1 MTTAWRELGEKRR
14 LRRPS
19 GGAEPAEILPEEMA
33 IGVALDGADLAE
45 TRRSPLTLVDSVL
58 RRCDLSAAVWQAVTM
73 RQVELLDCRALGLRL
88 SVDLGQDVYVAGGR
102 LDSATLRI
110 SRVRGLVVFDGCTF
124 TEAMIGGDLSAVVF
138 TGCTFEAPSSPR
150 PRLPAATCASPASA
164 APAAWPPS
172 AAPASPPT
180 RHSPSPPASPPS
192 WASRSKRTDHDWC
205 GGGGVARRGV
215 GAGHRRAT
223 ANAGRHQ
230 PAPRCRSDRPARPC
244 RSA

>member
-1 MTTAWRELGEKRR
+1 VTTTAWRELGEKRR

-19 GGAEPAEILPEEMA
+19 GGAEPAETLPEEMA

-102 LDSATLRI
+102 FDSATLRI

-138 TGCTFEAPSSPR
+138 TGCTFEGAEFAATAAAGCDLRESR
-150 PRLPAATCASPASA
+150 LGGARGLATLRGARVTADQTLTVAPRLAAELGLTVEA
-164 APAAWPPS
+164 
-172 AAPASPPT
+172 
-180 RHSPSPPASPPS
+180 
-192 WASRSKRTDHDWC
+192 D
-205 GGGGVARRGV
+205 
-215 GAGHRRAT
+215 
-223 ANAGRHQ
+223 
-230 PAPRCRSDRPARPC
+230 
-244 RSA
+244 